1 MVFVLQHVSLVGMGL
16 SRLAS
21 AGEETFFFDDS
32 VYWKKTQEKL
42 SFSPG
47 LSKKQRNTHIIYH
60 HNLEQID
67 N

>member
-32 VYWKKTQEKL
+32 VYWEKNQEKL
-42 SFSPG
+42 SFRQVHPKTKEHTHH
-47 LSKKQRNTHIIYH
+47 LSS
-60 HNLEQID
+60 
-67 N
+67 

>member
-32 VYWKKTQEKL
+32 VYWENPREIEFSAGPSKTKEHTHHL
-42 SFSPG
+42 SS
-47 LSKKQRNTHIIYH
+47 
-60 HNLEQID
+60 
-67 N
+67 